1 MLHIRAFP
9 DGCRLLPASLH
20 IASLPDIS
28 VFPVRAFPGI
38 ISGLLHLFPGSLH
51 IPPFPD
57 VCNFMFG
64 HFGICPSSSRCGFP
78 VFFLIRFLFH
88 HFRMFPSFIF
98 ENFGCSCLLHDS
110 LLVPSFPDV
119 SIFLTFSDFPVLF
132 SIRFL
137 FHHFRMFRLS
147 CSNFPGVVRFASH
160 SIMSGFFRLL
170 RSGRPQGVLIQGPFL

>member
-1 MLHIRAFP
+1 
-9 DGCRLLPASLH
+9 
-20 IASLPDIS
+20 
-28 VFPVRAFPGI
+28 
-38 ISGLLHLFPGSLH
+38 
-51 IPPFPD
+51 
-57 VCNFMFG
+57 MFG

-78 VFFLIRFLFH
+78 VFLLIRFLFH

-98 ENFGCSCLLHDS
+98 ENFGCSCLLPDS

-170 RSGRPQGVLIQGPFL
+170 PVLAGRKEFDPGPLSLETETQQYVLLGTTISAQ